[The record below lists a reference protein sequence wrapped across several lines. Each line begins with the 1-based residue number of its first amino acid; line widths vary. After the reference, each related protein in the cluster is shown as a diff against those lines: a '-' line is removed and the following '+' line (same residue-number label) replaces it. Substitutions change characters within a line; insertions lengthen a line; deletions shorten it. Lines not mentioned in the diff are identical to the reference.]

1 VKKIIIA
8 ILAILLIVGIA
19 TPSIIQYNAL
29 GSELYSDITENR
41 DHYFCTVGIGSSM
54 EPAIHEGDL
63 LVVQLY
69 THPDF
74 SVDVGD
80 VVVYSAP
87 MYPTY
92 PYAEY
97 LRERAL
103 VAHRVVSKAT
113 VAGQTRYMIRGDA
126 VPQADPWSIYDE
138 CIVGKVVKVI
148 PRENKMSI
156 YMVSKML
163 ERDHVSLPNHWG

>member
-1 VKKIIIA
+1 MRKFIIA
-8 ILAILLIVGIA
+8 ILILLLIVGIS

-29 GSELYSDITENR
+29 GPELYSDISENP
-41 DHYFCTVGIGSSM
+41 DLYFATTGNGESM
-54 EPAIHEGDL
+54 SPFIKDGDTIIVML
-63 LVVQLY
+63 W

-87 MYPTY
+87 TYPTY

-113 VAGQTRYMIRGDA
+113 VAGHTRYMIRGDA

-148 PRENKMSI
+148 PREDRMSV
-156 YMVSKML
+156 YMVSKMM
-163 ERDHVSLPNHWG
+163 ERNHLSLPNHGR

>member
-1 VKKIIIA
+1 
-8 ILAILLIVGIA
+8 
-19 TPSIIQYNAL
+19 
-29 GSELYSDITENR
+29 
-41 DHYFCTVGIGSSM
+41 M
-54 EPAIHEGDL
+54 EPAIYENDL

-148 PRENKMSI
+148 PRENRMSV
-156 YMVSKML
+156 YMVSKMM
-163 ERDHVSLPNHWG
+163 ERNHVSLPNHGR